1 MPDTYDNL
9 TNKCKNIIQK
19 NNPSDSI
26 NKIASFKSPEGKV
39 LGRDMALKIY
49 KIYSNESVKYDS
61 KKYETNISS
70 YKKSVKKNLEKAKK
84 SIN

>member
-1 MPDTYDNL
+1 MPDSYDNL

-19 NNPSDSI
+19 NNPSESI
-26 NKIASFKSPEGKV
+26 NKIANFKSPGGNV
-39 LGRDMALKIY
+39 LGKEMALKIY

-70 YKKSVKKNLEKAKK
+70 YKKSVKNNLEKAKQ